1 VSTDTAVL
9 AILLGGM
16 AGKGIA
22 MLMNA
27 RDARKREQDR
37 KRLERVLPPARSV
50 FWPWNQQ
57 GRGRSAVRRSSG
69 S

>member
-1 VSTDTAVL
+1 MSADTAVL

-22 MLMNA
+22 LLISA
-27 RDARKREQDR
+27 RDARKREQDL

-50 FWPWNQQ
+50 FLPWNQQ
-57 GRGRSAVRRSSG
+57 GRGRSAVRRSREA
-69 S
+69 